1 MLESMTKRTFVDS
14 PMERALVLEIVRV
27 TEQAALQASA
37 FVGKGDKIALDAAG
51 TQAMRTTLG
60 ETHIRGTV
68 VIGEGEM
75 DEAPML
81 YIGEQVGLQLPESF
95 AVDIAV
101 DPVEGTT
108 VAARGLPNSV
118 AVIALSEK
126 NGLLGAPDMYM
137 EKLVVA
143 PPAVGRVNLEWHLE
157 ANLSAIAQSLERSIA
172 DLTIVVLDRPRHEDL
187 INRIRTAGARVKL
200 IGDGDVI
207 AALAVAMRGTGVH
220 ALMGSGGAPEGVLTA
235 AAMKCLGGEIQ
246 GKFLPANQAELER
259 CIKMGV
265 DPNKIYNTQ
274 ELAPGKEIVFAAT
287 GITDGELLQG
297 VRHFSGGARTHTIAM
312 GYATRVVRFM
322 DTVHLE
328 GEGARVNIRV

>member
-1 MLESMTKRTFVDS
+1 MTQRIDS
-14 PMERALVLEIVRV
+14 PMERALVLEIARV
-27 TEQAALQASA
+27 TEQAALEASR
-37 FVGKGDKIALDAAG
+37 FVGKGDKIAVDGAG
-51 TQAMRTTLG
+51 TEAMRQTLG

-81 YIGEQVGLQLPESF
+81 YIGEQVGLQTPDSF
-95 AVDIAV
+95 EVDIAV

-126 NGLLGAPDMYM
+126 GGLLGAPDMYM

-157 ANLSAIAQSLERSIA
+157 ANLSAIAQSLDRPIA

-187 INRIRTAGARVKL
+187 IGRIRAAGARVKL

-246 GKFLPANQAELER
+246 GKFLPANNAELER
-259 CIKMGV
+259 CKRMGV
-265 DPNKIYNTQ
+265 DPNKIYGTQ
-274 ELAPGKEIVFAAT
+274 DLAPGKEIVFAAT

-297 VRHFSGGARTHTIAM
+297 VRRFVGGSRTHTIAM

>member
-1 MLESMTKRTFVDS
+1 MNERLLVDS
-14 PMERALVLEIVRV
+14 LMERALVLEIVRV
-27 TEQAALQASA
+27 TEEAARCASR
-37 FVGKGDKIALDAAG
+37 FVGVGDKIAVDDAG
-51 TQAMRTTLG
+51 TTAMREVLG
-60 ETHIRGTV
+60 QTHIRGTV

-81 YIGEQVGLQLPESF
+81 YIGEQVGLGSPESF
-95 AVDIAV
+95 EVDIAV

-118 AVIALSEK
+118 AVIALSERG
-126 NGLLGAPDMYM
+126 GLLGAPDMYM

-143 PPAVGRVNLEWHLE
+143 PPAAGRVNLEWHVE
-157 ANLSAIAQSLERSIA
+157 ANLSAIAHSLEREVS

-187 INRIRTAGARVKL
+187 IGRIRAAGARVKL

-207 AALAVAMRGTGVH
+207 AALAVAGVH

-246 GKFLPANQAELER
+246 GKFLPSSPAELLR
-259 CIKMGV
+259 CQKMGV
-265 DPNKIYNTQ
+265 DPNKVYNTA

-297 VRHFSGGARTHTIAM
+297 VRRFSGGLRTHTIAM
-312 GYATRVVRFM
+312 GYATRVVRFI
-322 DTVHLE
+322 DSVHLE
-328 GEGARVNIRV
+328 GQGARVNIRV